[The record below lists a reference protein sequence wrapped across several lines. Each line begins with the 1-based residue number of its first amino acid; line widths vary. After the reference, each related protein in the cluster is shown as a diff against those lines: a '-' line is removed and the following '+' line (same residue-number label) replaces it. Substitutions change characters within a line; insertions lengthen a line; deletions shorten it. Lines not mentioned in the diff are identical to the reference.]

1 MGNWVGLALVT
12 GNEVR
17 LWKYWLASFDGRL
30 NLVAKLSIVILP
42 QIQASARRT
51 VVVSYNSG
59 SVGDMAQIKW
69 NFSNCPL
76 QVGNDS
82 SGSARIWSRAHL
94 SNLAPRFSA
103 ERAKP
108 SVPHLVSGLDDFER
122 HTLYRSDP
130 GAQTRIAAVRTKTAG
145 IQSTEF

>member
-1 MGNWVGLALVT
+1 MGNWVGLALAI

-30 NLVAKLSIVILP
+30 NLVAKLSIV
-42 QIQASARRT
+42 QIQASARCT

-69 NFSNCPL
+69 NGFSNCPL
-76 QVGNDS
+76 QVDNDS

-108 SVPHLVSGLDDFER
+108 SVPHLVSELDDFER

-130 GAQTRIAAVRTKTAG
+130 GAQTRIAAVRTKNAG